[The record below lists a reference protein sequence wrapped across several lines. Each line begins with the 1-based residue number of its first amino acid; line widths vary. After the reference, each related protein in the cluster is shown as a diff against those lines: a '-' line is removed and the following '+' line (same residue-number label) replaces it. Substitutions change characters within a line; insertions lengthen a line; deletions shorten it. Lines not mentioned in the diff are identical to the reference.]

1 MPNSTSQDK
10 TFIQLNQNGEIVR
23 EYSSKTPRA
32 AALKAATRDEEK
44 EIIIVDAP
52 CGKVHFFRGS
62 RQVLTESQRNT
73 FTEAN
78 NIQTRPTVQKMAY
91 EAFSRPINVR
101 VDQEVLK
108 QLINLKLG

>member
-1 MPNSTSQDK
+1 MPNTTSQDK

-23 EYSSKTPRA
+23 EFSSKTPRA

-52 CGKVHFFRGS
+52 SGKVHFFRGS
-62 RQVLTESQRNT
+62 RQLLTETQRNS

-91 EAFSRPINVR
+91 ESFNRPINVKN
-101 VDQEVLK
+101 DQEILK
-108 QLINLKLG
+108 SLINLKLT